1 MHEQLYEIKEKENL
15 RKKDAF
21 LKNDKLLSFH
31 ELDSWRGKG
40 IYFYSSSVL
49 EIRDLEGDWPC
60 E

>member
-49 EIRDLEGDWPC
+49 EIRDLEGD
-60 E
+60 